1 MADAKIELLLCEAA
15 ATMASDVS
23 EANVAIETSS
33 WNSELDD
40 TVDVPQNAGASWS
53 EAAAAAPIA
62 SELPIPS
69 LPSLHIKRVRFN
81 LEDTSIE
88 FITPYAEIYGAH
100 PRTFVFD
107 KDSLMI
113 PAARGGFVSA
123 DYVMGAEEELD
134 DDDDDDCETSQE
146 DGGWESW
153 LLEQERSNSD
163 DEDTFE
169 VGDVFGSAAA
179 KILETLSKLETLT
192 PGSPRTEIVAHKA
205 KDDDKMGGQILTV
218 KSGPPEAEEY
228 QEEELELVTKKAQ
241 EDSEQ
246 RVLEGYGSTTFT
258 EMCDHLSL
266 GDAQKNAAQL
276 LWRTL
281 EVDSRRQVLMA

>member
-40 TVDVPQNAGASWS
+40 TVDVPQNAGASRS
-53 EAAAAAPIA
+53 EAADAAPIA
-62 SELPIPS
+62 SKLPIPS

-123 DYVMGAEEELD
+123 DYVMGAEEDLD

-153 LLEQERSNSD
+153 LLEQESSD
-163 DEDTFE
+163 DYAELD
-169 VGDVFGSAAA
+169 
-179 KILETLSKLETLT
+179 
-192 PGSPRTEIVAHKA
+192 RT
-205 KDDDKMGGQILTV
+205 T
-218 KSGPPEAEEY
+218 
-228 QEEELELVTKKAQ
+228 
-241 EDSEQ
+241 
-246 RVLEGYGSTTFT
+246 
-258 EMCDHLSL
+258 SL
-266 GDAQKNAAQL
+266 GLSHDTCLPDLDDPTGWERWLESICGNSQEQL
-276 LWRTL
+276 FSDTIQCH
-281 EVDSRRQVLMA
+281 EEQVA